1 VRLGGGNLLYC
12 SDMRMLSARVVVP
25 LAALALVA
33 CKKGEKAAEKKADS
47 PAAVAPG
54 KDPAAGSAAV
64 PTGEPDPWSG
74 APTVA
79 SSMGADMGD
88 RFATLAGQAPTAAAI
103 PGGKVAT
110 MNDQTSI
117 PRPKL
122 EGQPLK
128 GFGSIAPTGF
138 RVVYTPSQNQ
148 VHEGLHQVLEQGR
161 VFETLTEALNKLIRL
176 PSQVDV
182 QLVECG
188 TINAFYD
195 PNEKRVIVCYE
206 LMTYFAQIFQ
216 PTMPDENQLGMAVIG
231 ATTFAFFHEIGHGLI
246 HLLDLPAVGREED
259 SADQLAT
266 LILIADGD
274 DGVGLALSGAHWF
287 QLQEKAG
294 TNQTPFSDEHAFDM
308 QRFYNIVCMI
318 YGSNP
323 QKYADFVSSGALPEA
338 RAARCP
344 EEYAK
349 IAKAWEKLLQPHLT
363 NAAAEN
369 VDYQPSVPLAEA
381 PSNPTW
387 DNHTTPPAQPTAPSA
402 EITCE
407 QVAQQA
413 LMLIGAEAVKRAESM
428 TPAEVEELKTQLET
442 QLPAIAEQLL
452 AECAK
457 DDWPQKD
464 RRCVLDAQTLDAA
477 SKCGM

>member
-1 VRLGGGNLLYC
+1 
-12 SDMRMLSARVVVP
+12 MRMHSARVVVP
-25 LAALALVA
+25 LVALALVA
-33 CKKGEKAAEKKADS
+33 CKKGDKAPAEKKTDPVVE
-47 PAAVAPG
+47 PAPQAGSGSSA
-54 KDPAAGSAAV
+54 AAGA
-64 PTGEPDPWSG
+64 EPDPWSG

-88 RFATLAGQAPTAAAI
+88 RFATLAGQAPVAAAV

-161 VFETLTEALNKLIRL
+161 VFETLTEALNKLVRL
-176 PSQVDV
+176 PSQVDI
-182 QLVECG
+182 QLVDCG

-323 QKYADFVSSGALPEA
+323 QKYADFVSSGALPAA
-338 RAARCP
+338 RAQRCP

-369 VDYQPSVPLAEA
+369 VDYQPSVPVAEA
-381 PSNPTW
+381 PSTPTW
-387 DNHTTPPAQPTAPSA
+387 DTPTTPTAPPAQPTAPSA

-413 LMLIGAEAVKRAESM
+413 LMLIGAEAVKRAETM

-457 DDWPQKD
+457 DAWPQKD
-464 RRCVLDAQTLDAA
+464 RRCVLEAESLDAA